1 MKGGIGTIMTKKE
14 LIERIEELPDDLEAF
29 EAKDG
34 GYGDIDIRIF
44 TEPKTKEF
52 YDWYFGM

>member
-1 MKGGIGTIMTKKE
+1 V
-14 LIERIEELPDDLEAF
+14 IERIEELPDDLEAF
-29 EAKDG
+29 EAKEG